1 MVEERHGFRQ
11 RHDTHADPD
20 AQLAADV
27 GDQLRQLVVGDLF
40 DDDHVTVGQVDVD
53 AGKVVPGVLPV
64 GTVEVVLVNLALEL
78 VVLCV
83 EHDLKSVSK

>member
-1 MVEERHGFRQ
+1 MIEERHDFRQ

-40 DDDHVTVGQVDVD
+40 DDDHVTIGQVDVD
-53 AGKVVPGVLPV
+53 AGKFVPRVHPV
-64 GTVEVVLVNLALEL
+64 GTVAVVLVNLALH
-78 VVLCV
+78 VVIPVLNTI
-83 EHDLKSVSK
+83 LIG